1 MFHSLRRT
9 AMTLIAS
16 SFAIVGLVSCDSATA
31 LRTGEISLRLTDA
44 PGDVV
49 AAVVTI
55 DQIYLQSSENSDA
68 GRIVLRD
75 EDFTTN
81 LLTLV
86 GTTAELIN
94 AAVIPVGS
102 YGQLRFVISGAY
114 LEVEGE
120 GGTTEFYAS
129 SPTYAG
135 LPLGTVLAGSLQMP
149 SLAQSG
155 LKVNLPNSAV
165 VINEDE
171 TVTLTIDFDVA
182 QSFGKLAGRSGHWV
196 MRPVLQAIVTPPLTP

>member
-1 MFHSLRRT
+1 
-9 AMTLIAS
+9 MTLIAS
-16 SFAIVGLVSCDSATA
+16 SFAILGAASCDSPTE

-44 PGDVV
+44 PGDVI

-55 DQIYLQSSENSDA
+55 DQIYIQGSGDSTG

-75 EDFTTN
+75 EDFTTD

-86 GTTAELIN
+86 GTTAELLET
-94 AAVIPVGS
+94 ATIPVGS

-114 LEVEGE
+114 LEVEGA
-120 GGTTEFYAS
+120 GGASEFYAS
-129 SPTYAG
+129 SPSYAG
-135 LPLGTVLAGSLQMP
+135 LPIGTTITGGLQMP

-155 LKVNLPNSAV
+155 LKVNLPNNAV

-182 QSFGKLAGRSGHWV
+182 QSFGKLVGSGTWV
-196 MRPVLQAIVTPPLTP
+196 MSPVLQAVVTPPVM